1 MDDRDLNY
9 EKYVTEGDQGVLM
22 TSDYTSA
29 STQRLSVQEVVAKL
43 AALPEVQQE
52 LNGGTGS
59 SFSRG
64 S

>member
-1 MDDRDLNY
+1 VDDRGLDY

-29 STQRLSVQEVVAKL
+29 STQRLSVQEIVAKL
-43 AALPEVQQE
+43 AALPEVQRE
-52 LNGGTGS
+52 LGGRSGS